1 MGKMKP
7 GYDRRDEV
15 LGARLR
21 EAMEDLSKQGE
32 PDFASIELAA
42 ASPDA
47 MPASV
52 RTARN
57 KPSWALLLIP
67 VAAAVVLVLG
77 LGRDHLAGARM
88 AANDDHVLD
97 GMSSGSSLDDPQ
109 ADPLGTEVSLL
120 ARESVGGDLS
130 LPPADSGGSGSFDE
144 ELAVFVTGL
153 WKGPDTAAS
162 LSWREPSESV
172 Y

>member
-1 MGKMKP
+1 MKS

-21 EAMEDLSKQGE
+21 EAMEDLASKEE

-42 ASPDA
+42 GSEDA
-47 MPASV
+47 MPASD
-52 RTARN
+52 RTSRRR
-57 KPSWALLLIP
+57 PSRALLLIP
-67 VAAAVVLVLG
+67 AAAAVVLAVG
-77 LGRDHLAGARM
+77 LGWNRLAATR
-88 AANDDHVLD
+88 AATDNEPGMDGTPSGSCLD
-97 GMSSGSSLDDPQ
+97 GSQ

-130 LPPADSGGSGSFDE
+130 LPPADSGVSDSFHE
-144 ELAVFVTGL
+144 ELAVFVTDL
-153 WKGPDTAAS
+153 WNGPDAPAS
-162 LSWREPSESV
+162 LSWRESSEGV